1 MKFVVIIAI
10 VVTIGIMLVSLGTS
24 EAFATDFKDKNGYTP
39 KWAKPQ
45 TEKQSL
51 DFCPILGYSGP
62 TSIDVKWCNEFANY
76 YNKKISQNQDNRTE
90 FLKQNDADGKKG
102 AQFFLKKYQNDPKY
116 KESFDKNWGKK
127 YKSIYQAVGLAE
139 PSKTTQNIKPKPVN
153 QDIDPS
159 MFLIYENNLKGY
171 KIDETA
177 TRNYNDVKSDIQE
190 NGRWSDEDEKKWKG
204 MIVQKI
210 IRLEKSEGDFVV
222 VSVIH
227 FKNEM
232 EALEFVNN
240 FEPEISDFVVF
251 SLSSGGKCKDLSY
264 SIDCVVGKYVFLAVS
279 TSKVFTYDKIM
290 DIMLQKYNKQN
301 GLKTKDSVSNL
312 LKTGKTVAAIPP
324 EPASQTESFSM
335 FASVDVISCIP
346 TYDYVQWKGSIKNNG
361 FYDGSIDVYL
371 VLTGTDKNGKI
382 VTFTQETVRDL
393 YPGNTQYI
401 DRLLDDVSG
410 FDSCGYEIEDVIES
424 R

>member
-10 VVTIGIMLVSLGTS
+10 VVTIGIMFVAIGSTQ
-24 EAFATDFKDKNGYTP
+24 AFATNFKDGNYAPYWVQGYSD
-39 KWAKPQ
+39 K
-45 TEKQSL
+45 
-51 DFCPILGYSGP
+51 DILGMCSIFIAAEP
-62 TSIDVKWCNEFANY
+62 TSRDTKWCKSFVNY
-76 YNKKISQNQDNRTE
+76 NNKKISQNQDNRTE

-102 AQFFLKKYQNDPKY
+102 SQFFLNKYQNDPKY

-159 MFLIYENNLKGY
+159 MFLVYENNLKGY
-171 KIDETA
+171 KQDKTTISNYDEFKA
-177 TRNYNDVKSDIQE
+177 GISIWNDEYVKQY
-190 NGRWSDEDEKKWKG
+190 GG
-204 MIVQKI
+204 MIVKKTNQFTDSKDQPI
-210 IRLEKSEGDFVV
+210 FS
-222 VSVIH
+222 SVIL
-227 FKNEM
+227 FKNQI
-232 EALEFVNN
+232 EALEYVNN
-240 FEPEISDFVVF
+240 FEVDDVDFVVF
-251 SLSSGGKCKDLSY
+251 SLSSGGKCKQTWHV
-264 SIDCVVGKYVFLAVS
+264 IECVVGKYAF
-279 TSKVFTYDKIM
+279 TSLSFSNELKEEKIM

-312 LKTGKTVAAIPP
+312 IKTGKTITAK
-324 EPASQTESFSM
+324 PASQTELFSIY
-335 FASVDVISCIP
+335 ASVDVISCTP

-361 FYDGSIDVYL
+361 FYDGPIDVYL